1 MIYLENILI
10 YCLFIWYFYTVFEVV
25 QPFLFVKLLLIFF
38 NLSLWSTCIIIGMD
52 VFSINF
58 INSNNKLYLCDLS
71 CLIEIFLT
79 NSFSFVKNQILLHF
93 NPILIYFHYDMC
105 HSWISSIIIIFLKTC
120 VKFEQ
125 ILKQL
130 IILIMLELNC

>member
-1 MIYLENILI
+1 
-10 YCLFIWYFYTVFEVV
+10 
-25 QPFLFVKLLLIFF
+25 
-38 NLSLWSTCIIIGMD
+38 MD

-71 CLIEIFLT
+71 CLIEIKNL
-79 NSFSFVKNQILLHF
+79 FSFVKNQILHF

-105 HSWISSIIIIFLKTC
+105 HSWISGIIIIFLKTC